1 MKSQCEAQMS
11 EFQNCI
17 LKCKKKVVKRNLQT
31 SFIKRYIT
39 VDKIWTTNLFPFPEI
54 KDKKRWTCSNEPS
67 LTTAILNT
75 LFWRTPVSGTISLRN
90 TIFVFNDSKNIL
102 FLCSCLSWNQLP
114 VWIKKE
120 LFFSMNKIEEKMGI
134 WHNGY

>member
-1 MKSQCEAQMS
+1 MLRGICKLPSLKDISPLIRS
-11 EFQNCI
+11 EQ
-17 LKCKKKVVKRNLQT
+17 QT
-31 SFIKRYIT
+31 CFI
-39 VDKIWTTNLFPFPEI
+39 FPEI

-134 WHNGY
+134 WHSGVLKARARAFVWVYLP